1 MGMWPTATL
10 TYGYD
15 VKLPDADWADDDEP
29 EEAAGQLI
37 TDAGLPEHIGINRDY
52 EGCHYRL
59 IASFMQASGWNDRK
73 SANSLKI
80 PNGAV
85 MDMRRAAEILGID
98 LGDAKP
104 VWMLTGE
111 FS

>member
-15 VKLPDADWADDDEP
+15 IEVPNTDWAEDDES
-29 EEAAGQLI
+29 EEAAGELI
-37 TDAGLPEHIGINRDY
+37 AAAGLPGHIRINRDY

-59 IASFMQASGWNDRK
+59 IAAFMQASGWNDRET
-73 SANSLKI
+73 ADSLEI
-80 PNGAV
+80 PEGAV
-85 MDMRRAAEILGID
+85 ADMRRAAGILGID

-104 VWMLTGE
+104 AWMLTGE
-111 FS
+111 FN